1 MCRSERKQAPL
12 EGGDRRV
19 ASNRRGTV
27 CGVAG
32 DVDAGISS
40 GNGDRRRRENGE
52 VPIRIAAWRE
62 RARDASSRAAH
73 AYRAATWNRPAPDA
87 AAERTDRANARR
99 QSLKVECCRYLAAK
113 PNRKMA
119 ANRRGNRVAWPEH

>member
-1 MCRSERKQAPL
+1 MCRSERKQAAL
-12 EGGDRRV
+12 EDGDRRV

-52 VPIRIAAWRE
+52 VSIRIAAWRE

-73 AYRAATWNRPAPDA
+73 AYRTATWNRAASDAP
-87 AAERTDRANARR
+87 TTGKDRANARR
-99 QSLKVECCRYLAAK
+99 QSLKVECRRYAAAK
-113 PNRKMA
+113 PTPKMA
-119 ANRRGNRVAWPEH
+119 ENRRGDRVASPEH